1 MKNTRL
7 ALFLDSFLTLFIAFF
22 CTLIL
27 SYALKVKHLYRIIL
41 SFVFSLCLSGIV
53 FIAKLRKR
61 RAYLIS
67 QKDKKSLE
75 ILLANLE
82 IMPDNE
88 VIALLFNFLTF
99 AGVKVEKR
107 KNYLFSSDT
116 VYLFNYE
123 KNTSRGA
130 FCNKIKEHKNKKII
144 FFCNS
149 LSEEATALFLSL
161 KNRVKVINGERLF
174 ALFKK
179 YGYDFK
185 QEESQRITTTPFLR
199 FKKFKEKVFTKK
211 RALGFAFSS
220 ATLLLFSRWT
230 FYPIYYRICALILIS
245 TAILCLIFGKKQT
258 EDTESPLSF

>member
-61 RAYLIS
+61 RTYLIN

-88 VIALLFNFLTF
+88 VIALLFDFLSF
-99 AGVKVEKR
+99 AKIKVEKR

-123 KNTSRGA
+123 KSTSRSE
-130 FCNKIKEHKNKKII
+130 FCKKIKEHKNKKIV
-144 FFCNS
+144 FFCNN

-161 KNRVKVINGERLF
+161 KNRVKVVNGERLF

-179 YGYDFK
+179 YGYNFK
-185 QEESQRITTTPFLR
+185 QEDAQTVKLSHLSRL
-199 FKKFKEKVFTKK
+199 KKFKEKVFTKK
-211 RALGFAFSS
+211 RAFGFAFSS

-230 FYPIYYRICALILIS
+230 FYPIYYRICALVLIF

-258 EDTESPLSF
+258 EESESPLSF